1 MKAFGFSFFYFFYQ
15 FIPMPSFD
23 TVLEPDMVKI
33 KNGVENSAKEIGTR
47 FDFKGTG
54 ARIELKD
61 KEKEIHAFG
70 DSEFQLEQIEAV
82 LYGKLTKQDVVINF
96 LDKKD
101 KVEKLGGDKVKQ
113 VYKIKDGIEADL
125 AKKIVA
131 AVKNSKLKVQASIQG
146 DTVRITGKN
155 RDDLQT
161 GIALLKKDFADTPLS
176 YNNFRD

>member
-1 MKAFGFSFFYFFYQ
+1 
-15 FIPMPSFD
+15 MPSFD

-33 KNGVENSAKEIGTR
+33 KNGVDNSAKEIATR

-61 KEKEIHAFG
+61 KDKEIQAFG
-70 DSEFQLEQIEAV
+70 ESEFQLEQIEAV
-82 LYGKLTKQDVVINF
+82 LYAKLTKQDVVISF
-96 LDKKD
+96 LDKAEKI
-101 KVEKLGGDKVKQ
+101 EKLGGDKVKQ
-113 VYKIKDGIEADL
+113 VYKIKDGIESEL

-131 AVKNSKLKVQASIQG
+131 AVKKSALKVQASIQG

-155 RDDLQT
+155 RDDLQVA
-161 GIALLKKDFADTPLS
+161 IAMLKKDMADTPLS